1 MKEIIQKLRK
11 YEIQIRKAVNT
22 HMSGEFKS
30 VFKGT
35 GLDFDD
41 VRQYQ
46 YGDDVRAI
54 DWNVTARGQ
63 ETYVKTYK
71 EEKEQS
77 VFFLLDISAS
87 QDIGKKGNK
96 KSDIAK
102 EIVGVLTLSAVKE
115 SSNVGLIAF
124 SDQKEIYIKPE
135 KTQRHAAF
143 LIGKLFNTVPK
154 SKKTAIDRGISLALG
169 LVKRRSVIILIS
181 DFIDQGYEKKLKAL
195 GNRHDLIVIHTY
207 DLLESRLPGL
217 GIIPV
222 LEKESGKTRWVNT
235 SLPGFRKKTTR
246 RLQEITEYLS
256 GFCKKHQ
263 IDYLPVDT
271 SEDFVPK
278 LVRLFKKRNLSWKT
292 NG

>member
-1 MKEIIQKLRK
+1 MKEIIRKLKK
-11 YEIQIRKAVNT
+11 YEIQIRKAVNA

-87 QDIGKKGNK
+87 QEIGKKGK
-96 KSDIAK
+96 QKADIAK
-102 EIVGVLTLSAVKE
+102 EIAGVLTLSAVKE

-124 SDQKEIYIKPE
+124 TDQKEIYVKPE
-135 KTQRHAAF
+135 KTQSHAAF
-143 LIGKLFNTVPK
+143 LIGKLFKTIPK
-154 SKKTAIDRGISLALG
+154 SKKTDINRGISLALG
-169 LVKRRSVIILIS
+169 LIKRRSVVILIS
-181 DFIDQGYEKKLKAL
+181 DFIDSGYEKKLKAL
-195 GNRHDLIVIHTY
+195 ANKHDLIVIHTY

-235 SLPGFRKKTTR
+235 SLPGFRKKTAR
-246 RLQEITEYLS
+246 SLQETTDHLKK
-256 GFCKKHQ
+256 FCRKYQ
-263 IDYLPVDT
+263 IDYLPIDT
-271 SEDFVPK
+271 SEDYVPK
-278 LVRLFKKRNLSWKT
+278 LVRLFKKRNLSWKS